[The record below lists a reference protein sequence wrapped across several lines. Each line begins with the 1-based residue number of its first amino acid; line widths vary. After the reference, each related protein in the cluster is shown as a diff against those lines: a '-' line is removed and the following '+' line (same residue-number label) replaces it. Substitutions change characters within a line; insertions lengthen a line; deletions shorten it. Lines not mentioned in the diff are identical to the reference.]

1 MKISLTLFRYSL
13 PDGTQQKQ
21 LEGGYIVREKIL
33 ESVSL
38 RKLRT
43 HRLNVLSFLDRRA
56 DKWGANT
63 YFASEFN
70 HAGIVDMLSW
80 NKQVFERLL
89 RESVE
94 DIKTKDKD
102 NAKELAEFLTSKSRF
117 DYRPAIAHF
126 DETEALEIVKG
137 IVAERALVVKDLV
150 ESLAPNEEIYPHLRG
165 ICTTLGRWCSQF
177 PSLTTWREKMI
188 ALTSVYGGE
197 DELGLFDSIV
207 ENSVLPIINEICG
220 EI

>member
-102 NAKELAEFLTSKSRF
+102 NAKELAVLIIDRLSLTSMKPRLLKSSR
-117 DYRPAIAHF
+117 
-126 DETEALEIVKG
+126 
-137 IVAERALVVKDLV
+137 
-150 ESLAPNEEIYPHLRG
+150 ESLLNV
-165 ICTTLGRWCSQF
+165 
-177 PSLTTWREKMI
+177 PSLSRIWSNLLL
-188 ALTSVYGGE
+188 LTRK
-197 DELGLFDSIV
+197 SI
-207 ENSVLPIINEICG
+207 PT
-220 EI
+220 